1 MSQGKPNATI
11 RSARRLRRPRRATL
25 ALPLLMAGLAGC
37 ELDSY
42 FDPSVVGRWEMTP
55 TTVPI
60 LDRIAI
66 IEKGTVEEVEYS
78 EVEPSD
84 LQPEIDS
91 YRIGSGDFLEVTIF
105 DLFQRQQQFT
115 YPRQVDRE
123 GYIDLPQIGRVY
135 VNRMTAEEARAS
147 IEDAVSDLVADPL
160 VAVVIQGQ
168 RSNTYTMIGSVTQAG
183 VYPIPT
189 ADYRLLEALA
199 SAGAFNEDAEFVYII
214 RQVPLTDAAAGRTDP
229 PEDRRRRDE
238 DQPRE
243 PEVDGETFLEQL
255 DRLGGEGGGSPSVY
269 SGLSIQP
276 ENQQRRPAIDIDDR
290 PSGNGRPPAIDLDGA
305 GRPAGEADAPDREET
320 WSRQGVRWMYLD
332 GRWVQVRETRPSRAT
347 PGEGPEGPLVTQRVV
362 RVPIRQLLAGDARY
376 NVVVRPGDT
385 IRVPRL
391 PGGNIFL
398 AGQVARPGTYQLAK
412 QMTLMRSIDA
422 AGGLSATGIPERVDL
437 TRMVGEDRQ
446 ATIRLNLRAIAE
458 GTQPDLYLKEND
470 RINVGTTF
478 WALPL
483 AVIRGG
489 FRASYGFGFLLDRNF
504 GNDVFGAPPT
514 RLGG

>member
-1 MSQGKPNATI
+1 MSQGKPNATT
-11 RSARRLRRPRRATL
+11 RLDRRQRRPRRALL
-25 ALPLLMAGLAGC
+25 ALPILMAGLAGC
-37 ELDSY
+37 EMDSY

-66 IEKGTVEEVEYS
+66 IEKGTVEEVEFS
-78 EVEPSD
+78 DVEPGD
-84 LQPEIDS
+84 LQPELDS

-160 VAVVIQGQ
+160 VAIVIQGQ
-168 RSNTYTMIGSVTQAG
+168 RSNTYTMIGSVAQAG

-199 SAGAFNEDAEFVYII
+199 SAGAFNEDAEFIYVI

-229 PEDRRRRDE
+229 PERRRERDE
-238 DQPRE
+238 PRE

-255 DRLGGEGGGSPSVY
+255 DRLGGEGGSPSVY

-276 ENQQRRPAIDIDDR
+276 AGERRPAIDIQER
-290 PSGNGRPPAIDLDGA
+290 RTTGNGRPPAIDLDGA
-305 GRPAGEADAPDREET
+305 GRPAREADAPEREEA
-320 WSRQGVRWMYLD
+320 WARQGVRWMYLD
-332 GRWVQVRETRPSRAT
+332 GRWVQVRDTRPSRAA

-362 RVPIRQLLAGDARY
+362 RVPVRSLMAGDARF
-376 NVVVRPGDT
+376 NIVVRPGDT

-398 AGQVARPGTYQLAK
+398 AGEIARPGTYQLAK
-412 QMTLMRSIDA
+412 QMTLMRAIDA
-422 AGGLSATGIPERVDL
+422 AGGLSQIGIPERVDL

-504 GNDVFGAPPT
+504 GNDVFGAPPAN
-514 RLGG
+514 RFGQ